1 MPIFHTF
8 SKKSHQGSR
17 DNLVPAQ
24 ISPNILASKSPQIP
38 KSIDDSLMI
47 ARGNMNI
54 SYDDTD
60 SVASTNQIVIS
71 SSSHAT
77 KNSISPKEMKP
88 PARKPYM
95 NTGAIDLH
103 QSEFAVGHHGRSHS
117 GSGAEEILF
126 DDTEDEPEPRYANVG
141 PKGPLAGQLY
151 YSGNNLTNNATSTS
165 LTIGSKK
172 ENNDEP
178 IPPYMPMQQ
187 QTSKK
192 STSLEQRIKRKKEK
206 EGCKQQ

>member
-38 KSIDDSLMI
+38 KSTDDSLMI

-77 KNSISPKEMKP
+77 KNSISPK
-88 PARKPYM
+88 
-95 NTGAIDLH
+95 L
-103 QSEFAVGHHGRSHS
+103 
-117 GSGAEEILF
+117 L
-126 DDTEDEPEPRYANVG
+126 
-141 PKGPLAGQLY
+141 
-151 YSGNNLTNNATSTS
+151 S
-165 LTIGSKK
+165 LWI
-172 ENNDEP
+172 EYE
-178 IPPYMPMQQ
+178 
-187 QTSKK
+187 KK
-192 STSLEQRIKRKKEK
+192 S
-206 EGCKQQ
+206 